1 MSFDESTARDLN
13 PSFEESTAD
22 AQRSPHVVGG
32 SHGPRSQNSNHETT
46 TLTTETPELTAL
58 ETENPQPTVA
68 EHEAAAHASDVSEMD
83 FAAALESFEA
93 EQSAAEAAPAEDN
106 IQKGTVVKLTDKY
119 VVVDIGSKSEG
130 MVPIAEVMDHDGKP
144 KVQAGDEIHVV
155 RDKGQTEEG
164 YIKLSFQKVHR
175 LVLVGMQVQT
185 AVAARRHQAL
195 NE

>member
-13 PSFEESTAD
+13 PSYEESTAN

-68 EHEAAAHASDVSEMD
+68 EQEAGTAHASDVSEMD

-130 MVPIAEVMDHDGKP
+130 MVPLAQVIGRDGQPKFKP
-144 KVQAGDEIHVV
+144 GDSIDVV
-155 RDKGQTEEG
+155 ADRG
-164 YIKLSFQKVHR
+164 
-175 LVLVGMQVQT
+175 
-185 AVAARRHQAL
+185 
-195 NE
+195 